1 MEWGFLA
8 LWVGLPIVVGTV
20 VVIVMTRIRR
30 TGEPGVLS
38 RVEEWVVAAVGTG
51 AMLVAAGSTVFLVMA
66 GVQVFTA
73 DPSRV
78 TGFPLAN
85 ALVPEFTE
93 KSDAIVDAG
102 YESAWLEV
110 AGLPDGTR
118 WLLYL
123 EYALPLVAA
132 LAIGVAVSWLAIALL
147 RGRPFVRSLPNVV
160 GVAAIAVLVGGMGSQ
175 VAASAARASV
185 VSFLDERVITAGD
198 MGDGPYEGLMGWT
211 LWLDLAPI
219 GWSLGLALVAAAFQI
234 GTRMQKDTEALV

>member
-1 MEWGFLA
+1 MVWQFLA
-8 LWVGLPIVVGTV
+8 LWVGVPVLVGTIVVV
-20 VVIVMTRIRR
+20 LMVRIRR

-38 RVEEWVVAAVGTG
+38 RLEEWVVAAVGTG
-51 AMLVAAGSTVFLVMA
+51 AMLVAAGSAVLLVGTA
-66 GVQVFTA
+66 VQVFAA

-78 TGFPLAN
+78 AGFPLAN

-93 KSDAIVDAG
+93 KSDAIVGAG
-102 YESAWLEV
+102 YESVWLDV

-118 WLLYL
+118 WLLSL
-123 EYALPLVAA
+123 ESALPLLAA

-160 GVAAIAVLVGGMGSQ
+160 GVAAIAVLVGGIGSQ
-175 VAASAARASV
+175 VAASAARGSV
-185 VSFLDERVITAGD
+185 AAFLAERVITAGD
-198 MGDGPYEGLMGWT
+198 MGAGPYEGLTGWT
-211 LWLDLAPI
+211 LVLDLAPI